1 MKTTLILLTTLIS
14 SLTYAG
20 RTEVCPV
27 ITPVM
32 ISPQFEVKVDFDKK
46 NQNYTYK
53 YKITNLASAKAPI
66 WRFIVETKAAPIAIK
81 SGKNWDSDPGYDSE
95 GNRIQ
100 WSSDIDY
107 KLKPGQSLDGFEIV
121 SKSPPGL
128 IKVYSEGWRSE
139 LPTIKFDTDEEAEQG
154 DHESIACTGF
164 YDGAMETVMVSSII
178 TGPSVPNRVEAKIRL
193 KRVKEK
199 KWKGQHH
206 EDPDMEISPLEPGK
220 IQLMLLGDKIID
232 VAKINLSTLEFG
244 RGKAKPTKTQ
254 IIGEAKFKDD
264 DSDDEF
270 KEHLKKNKNAHLLM
284 EFNLQDVD
292 VKCDIDRALFLT
304 GKIGTK
310 DLFGAAKIKHVGC
323 DKKTFSKEA
332 KKIREHSGGH

>member
-1 MKTTLILLTTLIS
+1 MKTILITLIALIS
-14 SLTYAG
+14 SLSYAG
-20 RTEVCPV
+20 RTEICPA
-27 ITPVM
+27 ITPLM
-32 ISPQFEVKVDFDKK
+32 ISPQVDVKVDFDKK
-46 NQNYTYK
+46 TQNYTYK
-53 YKITNLASAKAPI
+53 YKLNNLASAKTLIDRFSIESYSEPI
-66 WRFIVETKAAPIAIK
+66 STKFA
-81 SGKNWDSDPGYDSE
+81 KNWDALGFMNDNE
-95 GNRIQ
+95 IVWR
-100 WSSDIDY
+100 SDIDY
-107 KLKPGQSLDGFEIV
+107 KLKPGQSIDGFEIV

-128 IKVYSEGWRSE
+128 VKTYALGDSE

-154 DHESIACTGF
+154 DHESIACPGF
-164 YDGAMETVMVSSII
+164 HPGAVIKSQVTSII

-193 KRVKEK
+193 KRIKEK
-199 KWKGQHH
+199 KWKGCHTD
-206 EDPDMEISPLEPGK
+206 EPDMEISPLEAGK
-220 IQLMLLGDKIID
+220 IQLVLFGDKNID
-232 VAKINLSTLEFG
+232 ITKINLSSLEFG

-254 IIGEAKFKDD
+254 IVGEAKFKDE
-264 DSDDEF
+264 DSDDEV

-332 KKIREHSGGH
+332 KKIREDSGGH